1 MLVSDTR
8 DGWEKHATYRNGVIL
23 LGGDGGVALWSVH
36 KLGEIDVPG
45 TKSKARRDDLHDVT
59 AVCKIQRGE
68 LCHWLVGRD
77 RGALLLLEAKT
88 LASLRAFTLQL
99 PSPLPSAAASVVS
112 ALAVPTGGPISED
125 DFHGAEA
132 QLSPQLLCAG
142 FGDGRIDCYDADHI
156 KVPES

>member
-1 MLVSDTR
+1 M
-8 DGWEKHATYRNGVIL
+8 I
-23 LGGDGGVALWSVH
+23 
-36 KLGEIDVPG
+36 
-45 TKSKARRDDLHDVT
+45 
-59 AVCKIQRGE
+59 AVCLSATFCLSGPLICYLSPTYAE

-88 LASLRAFTLQL
+88 LASLRAFTLEL

-125 DFHGAEA
+125 DFHGAEGE
-132 QLSPQLLCAG
+132 LSPQLLCAG
-142 FGDGRIDCYDADHI
+142 FGDGRIDCYDADNIKHFD